1 MEYLIR
7 LGKKLFPL
15 NRSLTGEGNLK
26 TLRLLKRE
34 LPNLKIKKFKS
45 GKKVFDW
52 RVPDEWNVK
61 SAYIKDKYNKKI
73 IDFKNNNLHL
83 VSYSQPKKLRLVYAN
98 LRKIYSFIKINQ
110 KRYLTLHL
118 TIKNTGGFVLHLM
131 NLKNKKKI

>member
-1 MEYLIR
+1 M
-7 LGKKLFPL
+7 
-15 NRSLTGEGNLK
+15 
-26 TLRLLKRE
+26 KRE

-131 NLKNKKKI
+131 NLKK